1 MHVFR
6 PAALGVALMA
16 AVGMANA
23 APDVPTADARGVA
36 ISEAAYP
43 GTIVLEVDATD
54 LGQRVFKVR
63 QSVPVQPGVQR
74 FHYPAWLPGKHSPS
88 GAISARAACKKVWP
102 EA

>member
-43 GTIVLEVDATD
+43 GTIVLEVDRYMGRLTLHVLD
-54 LGQRVFKVR
+54 LDGHGGR
-63 QSVPVQPGVQR
+63 
-74 FHYPAWLPGKHSPS
+74 SP
-88 GAISARAACKKVWP
+88 C
-102 EA
+102 

>member
-1 MHVFR
+1 MHVVR

-43 GTIVLEVDATD
+43 GTIVLEID
-54 LGQRVFKVR
+54 QVR
-63 QSVPVQPGVQR
+63 RMIYVHVIDVSSERSVAQFHRQVAQVEKLLIAAFEREQHWRPAAKDPVQ
-74 FHYPAWLPGKHSPS
+74 
-88 GAISARAACKKVWP
+88 
-102 EA
+102 

>member
-63 QSVPVQPGVQR
+63 QTVPVPPASSMFQPVKVACC
-74 FHYPAWLPGKHSPS
+74 FSCSVVLPVTP
-88 GAISARAACKKVWP
+88 V
-102 EA
+102 

>member
-43 GTIVLEVDATD
+43 GTIVLEVDATEVR
-54 LGQRVFKVR
+54 LALFAMGQSALRLRWDGTELHDSSQPVASFCGLHGVF
-63 QSVPVQPGVQR
+63 PVDGSR
-74 FHYPAWLPGKHSPS
+74 WRTA
-88 GAISARAACKKVWP
+88 
-102 EA
+102 